1 MRGIAYAIVDD
12 YSEEVLFVSLS
23 RANAEE
29 IIMDLYEERALGRF
43 NGFVNRVGKPV
54 DEALEM
60 IKTCYWSFSIK
71 EFVLI

>member
-1 MRGIAYAIVDD
+1 MRGIAYAIVND

-43 NGFVNRVGKPV
+43 NGLVNRVGESV
-54 DEALEM
+54 DEALKM
-60 IKTCYWSFSIK
+60 TKTCRWSFSIK

>member
-1 MRGIAYAIVDD
+1 MRGTAYAIVDNH
-12 YSEEVLFVSLS
+12 SEEVLFVSLS

-43 NGFVNRVGKPV
+43 NGLVNRIGEPV
-54 DEALEM
+54 NEALKMAE
-60 IKTCYWSFSIK
+60 TCYWSFSIK

>member
-1 MRGIAYAIVDD
+1 MRESAYAIVNDC
-12 YSEEVLFVSLS
+12 SEEILFISLS

-29 IIMDLYEERALGRF
+29 IIMDLCEERALGRF
-43 NGFVNRVGKPV
+43 NGLVNRAGESV
-54 DEALEM
+54 DGALKM